1 MITLTLPIVN
11 WLSSIS
17 REGGLTEID
26 WLWKEL
32 LQGKMCALYVSVLFK
47 LDYPY
52 KLVMFMS
59 PSPIALKNTSLIYL
73 NYIY

>member
-11 WLSSIS
+11 LLNSIG
-17 REGGLTEID
+17 REERLTEID

-32 LQGKMCALYVSVLFK
+32 LRGEMWALYVSILFK

-59 PSPIALKNTSLIYL
+59 PSPIALKNPSLI
-73 NYIY
+73 